1 MRIVPIMI
9 SFGIGAY
16 VVWKL
21 GSPAALLPEPCQ
33 DKAGC
38 VNASAVAASGVQLPG
53 LRVELYDHPAIEPL
67 MDAANDR
74 HAPIR
79 IATAEIP
86 WIRRGEG
93 RGPAPEPSPAAPSNV
108 SLAGLGQ
115 PGAHG
120 VCLAL
125 NGGSRRCVAFI
136 NVVAE

>member
-16 VVWKL
+16 VVWRL
-21 GSPAALLPEPCQ
+21 GSPAAVLLEPCQ

-38 VNASAVAASGVQLPG
+38 VNASAVAASGIQLPG
-53 LRVELYDHPAIEPL
+53 LRVELYDPATEPL
-67 MDAANDR
+67 MDAADER
-74 HAPIR
+74 FAPIR
-79 IATAEIP
+79 IATAEVP
-86 WIRRGEG
+86 WIRRGES

-125 NGGSRRCVAFI
+125 NGGRRHCVGVIPAHD
-136 NVVAE
+136 E

>member
-21 GSPAALLPEPCQ
+21 GSPAALLPESCQ

-38 VNASAVAASGVQLPG
+38 VNASAVAASGIQLPG
-53 LRVELYDHPAIEPL
+53 LRVELYDPADEPL
-67 MDAANDR
+67 MGAVDER
-74 HAPIR
+74 FAPIR
-79 IATAEIP
+79 IATAEVP
-86 WIRRGEG
+86 WIRQGEG
-93 RGPAPEPSPAAPSNV
+93 RGPAPEPSPAAHSNV

-125 NGGSRRCVAFI
+125 NGGTRRCVAFI
-136 NVVAE
+136 HAADE

>member
-21 GSPAALLPEPCQ
+21 GSPAALLVEPCR

-38 VNASAVAASGVQLPG
+38 VNASAVAASGIQLPG
-53 LRVELYDHPAIEPL
+53 LRVELYDPANEPL
-67 MDAANDR
+67 VDAADER
-74 HAPIR
+74 FAPIR
-79 IATAEIP
+79 IATAEVP

-93 RGPAPEPSPAAPSNV
+93 RGPAPEPSPAARSNV

-136 NVVAE
+136 HAVDE